1 MCVFHFVKPVEA
13 FSREGGV
20 TISRFSGA
28 FYPREEVG
36 QAGVSWVAL
45 GVTRVLPSLLFRP
58 AAQKEKG
65 GQRLV
70 KVLSMGGGGD
80 CGEPYMGRTGCN
92 RIHSEDGFFIRL
104 DIEEHLCS
112 L

>member
-1 MCVFHFVKPVEA
+1 MFHFRKPVEA
-13 FSREGGV
+13 FSKGGWCYNLE
-20 TISRFSGA
+20 IFWSFLSG
-28 FYPREEVG
+28 EEVG

>member
-1 MCVFHFVKPVEA
+1 MCVFHFRKPVEA

-70 KVLSMGGGGD
+70 KVLSMGKVETVGSLIWGARGATGYTRRMD
-80 CGEPYMGRTGCN
+80 FLFDRT
-92 RIHSEDGFFIRL
+92 S
-104 DIEEHLCS
+104 EEHIEKH
-112 L
+112 